1 MKEIFILKNIIKMF
15 FVIVLVF
22 IVSQSNSINAL
33 NLSMNKLDENIVEE
47 LRLKV
52 PLKYK
57 ETWLKAE
64 EEVWEPWLSK
74 KDGFLER
81 KIFYNQKAEEALV
94 LVKWKNRNLW
104 KNIAA
109 EEVNKIQEIYEEIVT
124 TTLGIETNPFQFI
137 YEGELFEQ
145 K

>member
-1 MKEIFILKNIIKMF
+1 MKVIFLLKNLIKNFFILII
-15 FVIVLVF
+15 ITF
-22 IVSQSNSINAL
+22 IVNSNLTNAFALPMDNL
-33 NLSMNKLDENIVEE
+33 NGNIVEE
-47 LRLKV
+47 LRLSV
-52 PLKYK
+52 PFKYK

-74 KDGFLER
+74 QDGFLER
-81 KIFYNQKAEEALV
+81 KIFYNQNAGEALV